1 MKQLFHFRF
10 RCQVQDGTTIA
21 EDEQEY
27 ITLGEDSDC
36 DTKPTDSR

>member
-1 MKQLFHFRF
+1 MQQLFYFRF

-27 ITLGEDSDC
+27 ITLREDSDL
-36 DTKPTDSR
+36 SY